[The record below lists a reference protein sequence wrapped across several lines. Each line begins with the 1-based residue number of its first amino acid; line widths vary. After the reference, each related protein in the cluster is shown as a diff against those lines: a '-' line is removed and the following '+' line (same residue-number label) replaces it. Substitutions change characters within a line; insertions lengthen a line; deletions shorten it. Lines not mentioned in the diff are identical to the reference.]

1 MPYHTLLS
9 GYVECYKNP
18 SKAVKKVTTNDK
30 KPILAAGNYKPKTQ

>member
-18 SKAVKKVTTNDK
+18 SKTEEK
-30 KPILAAGNYKPKTQ
+30 KPILAAAKPKAKTQ